1 MYDSR
6 IFNVLMA
13 GTRAGTVQLFVFGM
27 LASGQI
33 NVRQLIGVLPN
44 QPLDI
49 NDVRMSPDFSMV
61 YVWIRYEGRCRQLS
75 FRNPLY
81 GNPETIVS
89 LLKLATR
96 YGYIVN
102 TLTYIDEIVLCIIEA
117 WETAKLE
124 MERKLTK
131 YVNARPPGVVSA
143 DFLDLLMLGYSPEPL
158 TEFLIRDLT
167 SKGMKRLEHS
177 IEITYATIQKL
188 VVRPLHTA
196 ILNISFHLNYLKGM
210 SKNAYFYK
218 VSHSWTY
225 QLDTI
230 YGYFWHNLAIWNKFW
245 LFMAISI
252 FFGILDIRPAVL
264 AIFDIYLAKF
274 ENFQLFLTI
283 FGEFLTNFDFWH
295 FVFKYSRHMHR
306 ISSVKSQTRPV

>member
-1 MYDSR
+1 
-6 IFNVLMA
+6 
-13 GTRAGTVQLFVFGM
+13 
-27 LASGQI
+27 
-33 NVRQLIGVLPN
+33 
-44 QPLDI
+44 
-49 NDVRMSPDFSMV
+49 MSPDFSTV
-61 YVWIRYEGRCRQLS
+61 YVWIRYEGRFRQLA

-81 GNPETIVS
+81 ANPETIVS
-89 LLKLATR
+89 MLKLATR
-96 YGYIVN
+96 FGYIVN
-102 TLTYIDEIVLCIIEA
+102 TLNYIDEIVLCIIEA

-143 DFLDLLMLGYSPEPL
+143 DFLDLLMFGYSPEPL

-218 VSHSWTY
+218 V
-225 QLDTI
+225 
-230 YGYFWHNLAIWNKFW
+230 
-245 LFMAISI
+245 
-252 FFGILDIRPAVL
+252 R
-264 AIFDIYLAKF
+264 
-274 ENFQLFLTI
+274 
-283 FGEFLTNFDFWH
+283 
-295 FVFKYSRHMHR
+295 
-306 ISSVKSQTRPV
+306 